1 MTQLSKTEMIAE
13 LTPHIGHLDA
23 GALEW
28 FAAELLWAGKEN
40 VQLAAGMFW
49 TDEFLDAGVC
59 DFFVNVDANGD
70 GACMPD
76 EGFFARAV
84 VEIVGAN
91 WETFTALVL

>member
-1 MTQLSKTEMIAE
+1 MTENELISA

-28 FAAELLWAGKEN
+28 VVSELLWAGKEN

-49 TDEFLDAGVC
+49 TDELLEAGVA

-70 GACMPD
+70 GFLED
-76 EGFFARAV
+76 NEGFFGRPV
-84 VEIVGAN
+84 VEIVGSN